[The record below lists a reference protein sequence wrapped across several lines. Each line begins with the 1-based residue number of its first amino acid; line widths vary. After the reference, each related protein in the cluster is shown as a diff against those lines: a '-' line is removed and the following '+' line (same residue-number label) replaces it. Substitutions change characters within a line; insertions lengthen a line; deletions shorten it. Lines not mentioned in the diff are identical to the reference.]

1 MCMVVLE
8 MKHVALQGLVWR
20 FLNVP
25 SWNSVLPRQID
36 LLGLFK
42 AL

>member
-20 FLNVP
+20 FFECSELEF
-25 SWNSVLPRQID
+25 R
-36 LLGLFK
+36 FAK
-42 AL
+42 AS